1 MPRNSDSYT
10 FGFAAVVCVACS
22 LVVSAGATLL
32 KTRQEANAR
41 LDVQRNILRAVG
53 LIEPGL
59 RPAPSEVEEL
69 YASRIEGLVLD
80 RSGRIV
86 PGRKPEELD
95 PEKDKGLLP
104 LYLRKED
111 GRTAAYAF
119 PVSGKGLWS
128 TLYGYL
134 ALEPD
139 GTTVKGITF
148 YKHGETPGLGA
159 EIEKEWFQRNFA
171 GKKVL
176 DEKGRLVSVTVV
188 KGRVEDSVP
197 PARRQHYVDGI
208 SGATITSKG
217 VTQLV
222 RAGLQSYDP
231 FFQEIRR
238 EAKR

>member
-1 MPRNSDSYT
+1 MQRNSDSYT
-10 FGFAAVVCVACS
+10 FAFAAIVCVACS

-41 LDVQRNILRAVG
+41 LDVQKNILRAVG
-53 LIEPGL
+53 LLEEGVK
-59 RPAPSEVEEL
+59 PAPSEVERL
-69 YASRIEGLVLD
+69 YASKIEGLVV
-80 RSGRIV
+80 GPEGKV
-86 PGRKPEELD
+86 VEGRKPEELD
-95 PEKDKGLLP
+95 PEKDRSLLP
-104 LYLRKED
+104 LYLSKEG
-111 GRTAAYAF
+111 GRAAAYAF

-139 GTTVKGITF
+139 AVTVKGITF
-148 YKHGETPGLGA
+148 YRHGETPGLGA
-159 EIEKEWFQRNFA
+159 EIEKDWFQRNFE

-176 DEKGRLVSVTVV
+176 DEKGRLVSITVV

-197 PARRQHYVDGI
+197 PARRPHYVDGI

-217 VTQLV
+217 VTGLV
-222 RAGLQSYDP
+222 RAGLERYDP
-231 FFQEIRR
+231 FFRKIRR